1 MLPLVDGVRHVDAI
15 ALAANLDLHVWRVA
29 NDARRVTDF
38 TLQTVKECT
47 LALLQ
52 VMMMMLLLLLLRM
65 TLIMMRQLHDVAAAG
80 RLHRSS

>member
-15 ALAANLDLHVWRVA
+15 ALAANLDLHVWRVT

-52 VMMMMLLLLLLRM
+52 VMMMMLLVLLLRV

>member
-29 NDARRVTDF
+29 NDAWRVTDF

-52 VMMMMLLLLLLRM
+52 VMMLLLLLLLLLLKM
-65 TLIMMRQLHDVAAAG
+65 TAVWCC
-80 RLHRSS
+80 RL

>member
-1 MLPLVDGVRHVDAI
+1 M
-15 ALAANLDLHVWRVA
+15 
-29 NDARRVTDF
+29 TDF
-38 TLQTVKECT
+38 TFQTVKECT

-52 VMMMMLLLLLLRM
+52 VMMLLLLLLLLLLLRV